1 MEVWMRGKT
10 RIFIAVEKSQIY
22 YILLKVRVPTNH

>member
-1 MEVWMRGKT
+1 MEMWMRRKP

-22 YILLKVRVPTNH
+22 YILPKVRIPTNH